1 MPDNTTN
8 ITGNSYSGGGQV
20 QWGTD
25 GAAFDA
31 IMGGKAA
38 GGMRGLGLITFI
50 LGQILLQNNALDL
63 ASDYYN
69 TNRQDFQFFQNTH
82 EGPMRQSVT
91 EAFSQTTNPTYPWD
105 MLFPIPAAAAR
116 IANTDKQWLISRKS
130 LSKYAVGA
138 GQRVDYEFGRNRI
151 QQYAAS
157 WYLGWRGELAY
168 QLDHNERQ
176 FNRQAMVVNIGI
188 GVGNEVSKGLASAA
202 GNLESA
208 YGQLGNQ
215 FGSLASGLSGQIG
228 QRQGYQDATSV
239 YKQLSGY

>member
-1 MPDNTTN
+1 MADNTTN
-8 ITGNSYSGGGQV
+8 ITGNAYSGPGQV
-20 QWGTD
+20 HWGTD
-25 GAAFDA
+25 GGGFAA
-31 IMGGKAA
+31 IMGGQTA

-50 LGQILLQNNALDL
+50 LGQILLQNQALSL
-63 ASDYYN
+63 AGDYYN
-69 TNRQDFQFFQNTH
+69 TNRQDFQFFANTH
-82 EGPMRQSVT
+82 EGPMRQSAG
-91 EAFSQTTNPTYPWD
+91 EAFNPATNPTYPWD
-105 MLFPIPAAAAR
+105 QLFPIPGAAAR
-116 IANTDKQWLISRKS
+116 VANTDKQWLIARKS

-138 GQRVDYEFGRNRI
+138 GQRIDYEFARNRV
-151 QQYAAS
+151 QQLAAS

-176 FNRQAMVVNIGI
+176 FNRQAMVVNIGL
-188 GVGNEVSKGLASAA
+188 GVGNEVSRGLASAA
-202 GNLESA
+202 GNLETA